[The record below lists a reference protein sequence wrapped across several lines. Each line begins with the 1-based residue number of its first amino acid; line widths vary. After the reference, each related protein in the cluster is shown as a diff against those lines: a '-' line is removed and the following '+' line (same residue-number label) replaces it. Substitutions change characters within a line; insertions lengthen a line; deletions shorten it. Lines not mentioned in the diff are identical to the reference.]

1 MYFSQSGDQKPES
14 KVPCWLG
21 SEACAFPGLKIADF
35 SLYPHVVGELSSL
48 TSLLIRAFTPFL
60 RASSSRF
67 RSLPKASLPN
77 AITLGIRLQPVNFVW
92 TQAFNPWQPEGR
104 RCQITVGL
112 GSHAIEDELYHG
124 TTDRSY
130 FCFRNTTSWGKSSG
144 GFQKM
149 ASFAV

>member
-77 AITLGIRLQPVNFVW
+77 AITLGIRTSTILTFSLQQVSSWCRGPCVPQMLPKQ
-92 TQAFNPWQPEGR
+92 TQAPQEAHQPAVSAN
-104 RCQITVGL
+104 QD
-112 GSHAIEDELYHG
+112 HM
-124 TTDRSY
+124 
-130 FCFRNTTSWGKSSG
+130 SSSPG
-144 GFQKM
+144 HPAQAQGHPL
-149 ASFAV
+149 S